1 MIFHATASQ
10 PIFNIP
16 PCLLQCWTNRWL
28 AKTSFEMHELSCHSS
43 SNWEE
48 KRKKHLLLII
58 GLVFW
63 SVIFFVI
70 IIFTFLRN
78 GWMVEAI
85 PVMESV
91 KNSHYFI
98 SLVSDIF
105 FVLWSLQLLTTSK
118 SESSFVTA
126 RFFPEVFSPQH
137 RLIYWMSFLSTS
149 AVMGES
155 SKWHIPFDFF
165 SFFLFF
171 SFARQEL
178 PLNFKW
184 EKAIAWG
191 KGDVE

>member
-28 AKTSFEMHELSCHSS
+28 AKTSSEMHELSCHSS

-48 KRKKHLLLII
+48 KEKAPPIDYRPRLLIRH
-58 GLVFW
+58 
-63 SVIFFVI
+63 FFFII

-126 RFFPEVFSPQH
+126 RFFQRFFSPQH

-155 SKWHIPFDFF
+155 SKWHIPFYFYF
-165 SFFLFF
+165 LSFFPFRDR
-171 SFARQEL
+171 SCH
-178 PLNFKW
+178 
-184 EKAIAWG
+184 
-191 KGDVE
+191 